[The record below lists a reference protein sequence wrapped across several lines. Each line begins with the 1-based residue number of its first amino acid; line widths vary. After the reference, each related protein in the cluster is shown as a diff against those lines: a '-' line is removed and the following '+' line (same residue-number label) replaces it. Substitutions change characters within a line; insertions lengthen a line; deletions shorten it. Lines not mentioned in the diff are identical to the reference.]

1 MKKFLVFLFAV
12 ASSFAH
18 AQEFITNSESKAI
31 EEMSKRFYKH
41 YEVDDSINGYL
52 VTKIKT
58 GVTLY
63 GSDDTQAKFPALRTS
78 EAPFKQKVV
87 LKNKNKMI
95 YTFARGHVLELNP
108 SKFNG
113 ITHKWNWG
121 SANEQSALYTN
132 ISDDGFQIGYNLSW

>member
-1 MKKFLVFLFAV
+1 MKKFLVLLLAIIPSSASAEHVYKGQKAV
-12 ASSFAH
+12 NQFV
-18 AQEFITNSESKAI
+18 E
-31 EEMSKRFYKH
+31 RLYKH

-52 VTKIKT
+52 VNKIKK

-63 GSDDTQAKFPALRTS
+63 GSNNPPTKFPLRTS

-95 YTFARGHVLELNP
+95 YKFARGHIFELNP

-113 ITHKWNWG
+113 ITHRWKWG
-121 SANEQSALYTN
+121 SKDLYTN
-132 ISDDGFQIGYNLSW
+132 IRDDGFQIGYNLSW